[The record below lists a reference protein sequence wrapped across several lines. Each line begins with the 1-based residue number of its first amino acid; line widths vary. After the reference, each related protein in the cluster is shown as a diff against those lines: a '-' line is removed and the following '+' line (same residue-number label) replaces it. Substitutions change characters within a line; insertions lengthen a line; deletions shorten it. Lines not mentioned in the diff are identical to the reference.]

1 MHGQSAGLGKTVYS
15 TQGTVSIYIHTI
27 YSFFVTYI
35 IIICTDISLS
45 LPVEYIKNMLM
56 KMRLESND
64 KSLLVSE
71 INYKINYIFNLPVLE
86 INNAS
91 QL

>member
-15 TQGTVSIYIHTI
+15 TQGTVSIYIYI
-27 YSFFVTYI
+27 PYFFVTYI
-35 IIICTDISLS
+35 IIICT
-45 LPVEYIKNMLM
+45 VEYIKNMLM
-56 KMRLESND
+56 KMCLESNN
-64 KSLLVSE
+64 KFFLVSE
-71 INYKINYIFNLPVLE
+71 MNYQINYIINIPVLE